1 MSSRPCTVMSLA
13 SLALLVSASVATAH
27 GSKPPS
33 RPISVPV
40 AIAGGQG
47 TPTGAR
53 PMVKIRVGNSK
64 PVRVL
69 LDTGSTGLQL
79 FAPVVPTGHHSGVTV
94 TSRSDGI
101 TYSGGSRFRGSV
113 ALATVRIGRGATAVR
128 VPFGLVERASCLPTK
143 PACDAAGGVSQPMPD
158 GAEGILGI
166 GLSRNGDGLFSP
178 ILGLPGRLGRTW
190 SLHLQ
195 GHSGALVLGA
205 RIAAHA
211 TATLQLRSR
220 GISGGHPA
228 WADSRVRLCDGVG
241 DIQACVP
248 GLFDSGT
255 FTMQL
260 RGKPLNTVPTLAG
273 TKMVLPGTPITV
285 SRPGAAKPFW
295 SYTAGVTK
303 SKDTLTVQPGRQAP
317 FVIYGVQAFYAFRIA
332 YDEPNGRITLLATG

>member
-1 MSSRPCTVMSLA
+1 MSLA
-13 SLALLVSASVATAH
+13 GLALLVSASVATAH
-27 GSKPPS
+27 GAKAPA

-79 FAPVVPTGHHSGVTV
+79 FAPVVPTGHRGGVTV
-94 TSRSDGI
+94 TPRSDGI

-113 ALATVRIGRGATAVR
+113 ALATVRIGRGTTAVR

-143 PACDAAGGVSQPMPD
+143 PACDAARGVSHPMPD

-166 GLSRNGDGLFSP
+166 GLSPNADGLFSP
-178 ILGLPGRLGRTW
+178 VLGLPGQLGRTW

-205 RIAAHA
+205 RIAGRA

-260 RGKPLNTVPTLAG
+260 RGKPLNTVPTLPG
-273 TKMVLPGTPITV
+273 TRVVLPGTPVTV

>member
-1 MSSRPCTVMSLA
+1 MSLA
-13 SLALLVSASVATAH
+13 GLALLVSASVATAH

-33 RPISVPV
+33 KPISVPV
-40 AIAGGQG
+40 AIEGGQG
-47 TPTGAR
+47 TLTGAR

-79 FAPVVPTGHHSGVTV
+79 FAPVVPTGRRSGITV

-113 ALATVRIGRGATAVR
+113 ALAIVRIGRGATAVR

-143 PACDAAGGVSQPMPD
+143 PACDASAGVSRPMSD

-166 GLSRNGDGLFSP
+166 GLNRNSDGLFSP
-178 ILGLPGRLGRTW
+178 VLGLPGRLGRTW

-211 TATLQLRSR
+211 TATLRLRSR

-260 RGKPLNTVPTLAG
+260 RGKPLNTVPTRPG
-273 TKMVLPGTPITV
+273 TKIVLPGTPVTV

-303 SKDTLTVQPGRQAP
+303 SKDTLTVQPGGQAP

-332 YDEPNGRITLLATG
+332 YDEPNGRISLFATG